1 MTHPQSVH
9 LSDFPNV
16 DDFPSDRKLIAT
28 MDKVRSICNAALAI
42 RNEENIRIRQ
52 PLQSLL
58 VVAPELELMDE
69 YTDIIKDELNVKHV
83 TLSSD
88 LDEYAELQL
97 NINFPVLGKRLPE
110 KMKLIIAASKKGEW
124 TKLANGNV
132 RILDEEL
139 SNEECSL
146 RLVPK
151 NSKGAHPLAS
161 NDALVILDL
170 DIDDM
175 LHKEGIARDIVRLIQ
190 QSRKS
195 ADLHVSD
202 FIDIVIETESELV
215 KEVVEL
221 FSSDNSEYSIVAQTL
236 ASSISIGE
244 HASCSHRQS
253 FELDG
258 GHHFSLGFDVVLA
271 KKTA

>member
-110 KMKLIIAASKKGEW
+110 KMKLIIAAS
-124 TKLANGNV
+124 
-132 RILDEEL
+132 
-139 SNEECSL
+139 
-146 RLVPK
+146 
-151 NSKGAHPLAS
+151 
-161 NDALVILDL
+161 
-170 DIDDM
+170 
-175 LHKEGIARDIVRLIQ
+175 
-190 QSRKS
+190 
-195 ADLHVSD
+195 
-202 FIDIVIETESELV
+202 
-215 KEVVEL
+215 
-221 FSSDNSEYSIVAQTL
+221 
-236 ASSISIGE
+236 
-244 HASCSHRQS
+244 
-253 FELDG
+253 
-258 GHHFSLGFDVVLA
+258 
-271 KKTA
+271 